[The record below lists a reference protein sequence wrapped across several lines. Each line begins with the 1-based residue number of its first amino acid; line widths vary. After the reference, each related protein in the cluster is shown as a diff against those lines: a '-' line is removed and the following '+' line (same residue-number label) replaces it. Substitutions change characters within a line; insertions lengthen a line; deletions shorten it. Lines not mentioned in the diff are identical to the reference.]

1 LISDGKL
8 YTVTGEHSPTQPLY
22 RGPNLR
28 CLDAATG
35 EEVWKIQGWFGGM
48 SPTSSNILMADGILV
63 GLNFFDNQLYAFGRG
78 PSATTVS
85 AYTDVSVHGSK
96 VVIKGTVTD
105 QSSSGRRDMN
115 GVLEF
120 SLKGSPAISDEDM
133 AAWMEYKFMQQA
145 MPANVKGVEVTLHA
159 NDPNGNYVPLGTAVS
174 DMNGN
179 FGLSFVPE
187 VPGEYQIIATF
198 AGSKAYGPSYS
209 STYLT
214 IEDAPDAT
222 ESPIQ
227 QQTLSLADTYIIP
240 ATIAIIIAII
250 AVGLL
255 NLIVNRK
262 KA

>member
-1 LISDGKL
+1 M
-8 YTVTGEHSPTQPLY
+8 
-22 RGPNLR
+22 R

-85 AYTDVSVHGSK
+85 AYTDVSVLGSK

-159 NDPNGNYVPLGTAVS
+159 NDPNGNQVPLGTAVS

-222 ESPIQ
+222 QSPIQ
-227 QQTLSLADTYIIP
+227 QQTADNTMTII
-240 ATIAIIIAII
+240 AAAIAIIIAVAI
-250 AVGLL
+250 VGAILL
-255 NLIVNRK
+255 LAIK
-262 KA
+262 KRP